1 MLELGPLAFASP
13 WLLVAL
19 ASLPVLW
26 WLLRV
31 LPPAPRRLD
40 FPAIRLLLMLRRR
53 EETPAHTPL
62 WLILLRMLLATLVIL
77 AVAHPLLNRGSEFVG
92 SGPVVLV
99 IDDGWGA
106 ARGWADREGAML
118 ALIDRADRAGKPVVV
133 LTTAKPTGDD
143 PIAASGV
150 LRAADARRV
159 ARAIK
164 PKPWP
169 VDRVAAAKAIEN
181 LRLDGSATVVW
192 LSDGLAGAGRDAVVL
207 AEALQRLGALEVYAD
222 ERGKLSRL
230 VLEPQSQGT
239 DLVVPVLRATTLSAP
254 EFALRAV
261 GDNGKLLAQQTGRF
275 ADSAVRAEVKLD
287 LPGEIR
293 NEITRVEIEGEAS
306 AGAAFLIDERWRRRP
321 VGVFSGE
328 TAERAQPLLSDL
340 YYVERALNPVS
351 ELRRGAVDELLGRT
365 LAVMVLADIGK
376 LTDSQV
382 QKLEE
387 WIERGGVV
395 LRFAGPRLAS
405 DALDRLIPVRLRQG
419 GRELGGVMS
428 WEKPAALAPFEA
440 TSPFAG
446 LAIPPDVRIERQVL
460 AEPSIE
466 LDQKTWARLTDG
478 TPLVTAEKRG
488 RGFVVLVHTT
498 ANAEWS
504 NLPLSGLF
512 VQMLQRLVGLS
523 QGIAGESEAGVLA
536 PLEIMNGFG
545 RLESPPSTAAPIE
558 AAKFAE
564 AKPAPRTPP
573 GYYGREGARRAL
585 NLASS
590 VTEVKPL
597 PELPSGVTGQTY
609 PATGELDLKPWLLL
623 AALLIA
629 LFDLAISF
637 FLRGLVPVRVA
648 RAGAAMLALAIAFG
662 GSAEAQNLRDNTND
676 FALQATQETRLA
688 YVETGIPAIDRVS
701 RDGLRGLSEMLKR
714 RTAIEP
720 LSPMA
725 VNIERDELAFFPL
738 LYWPVASTQRPLS
751 DTAFEKLQSFLRTGG
766 TILFDTREQGELSLS
781 PSGGGVAAARLR
793 GLLQGLDIPPLIP
806 VPQDHVLTKAFYLLP
821 SFPGRWTGGT
831 VWVEARGG
839 RHNDGVSSVIIGSH
853 DWAGAWAVDADG
865 APSFPVVPGGERQ
878 REFAYRFGVNWVM
891 YALTGNYKTDQV
903 HVPAIM
909 ERLGQ

>member
-1 MLELGPLAFASP
+1 M
-13 WLLVAL
+13 
-19 ASLPVLW
+19 
-26 WLLRV
+26 
-31 LPPAPRRLD
+31 
-40 FPAIRLLLMLRRR
+40 
-53 EETPAHTPL
+53 
-62 WLILLRMLLATLVIL
+62 
-77 AVAHPLLNRGSEFVG
+77 AHPLLNRGSEFVG

-99 IDDGWGA
+99 VDDGWGA
-106 ARGWADREGAML
+106 GRGWADREAAML
-118 ALIDRADRAGKPVVV
+118 ALIDRADRAGKPVIV
-133 LTTAKPTGDD
+133 LTTAKPSGDD

-150 LRAADARRV
+150 LRAADARRM

-169 VDRVAAAKAIEN
+169 VDRAAAAKAVEN

-192 LSDGLAGAGRDAVVL
+192 LSDGLAGTGRDAVAL
-207 AEALQRLGALEVYAD
+207 AEALQRVGSLEVYAD

-275 ADSAVRAEVKLD
+275 ADNAVRAEVKLE

-293 NEITRVEIEGEAS
+293 NEITRVEIEAEAS
-306 AGAAFLIDERWRRRP
+306 AGATFLIDERWRRRP

-351 ELRRGAVDELLGRT
+351 ELRRGTVDELLGRT
-365 LAVMVLADIGK
+365 LAVMVLADVGK

-387 WIERGGVV
+387 WIERGGVIV
-395 LRFAGPRLAS
+395 RFAGAAARNRRARQADPGAVCVRAGAS
-405 DALDRLIPVRLRQG
+405 WAASCRGKGRLRS
-419 GRELGGVMS
+419 RPS
-428 WEKPAALAPFEA
+428 RRRAP
-440 TSPFAG
+440 SPG

-488 RGFVVLVHTT
+488 KGFVVLVHTT

-536 PLEIMNGFG
+536 PIETMNGFG
-545 RLESPPSTAAPIE
+545 RLESPPSTVAPIE

-564 AKPAPRTPP
+564 TKPAPRTPP

-597 PELPSGVTGQTY
+597 PELPSGVTSQTY

-648 RAGAAMLALAIAFG
+648 RAGAAMLALLPSC
-662 GSAEAQNLRDNTND
+662 SAA
-676 FALQATQETRLA
+676 A
-688 YVETGIPAIDRVS
+688 P
-701 RDGLRGLSEMLKR
+701 KR
-714 RTAIEP
+714 RTCATTP
-720 LSPMA
+720 TTLRCKRRRKRGSPTS
-725 VNIERDELAFFPL
+725 RP
-738 LYWPVASTQRPLS
+738 ASPPSTVS
-751 DTAFEKLQSFLRTGG
+751 AATGC
-766 TILFDTREQGELSLS
+766 
-781 PSGGGVAAARLR
+781 AACRR
-793 GLLQGLDIPPLIP
+793 C
-806 VPQDHVLTKAFYLLP
+806 
-821 SFPGRWTGGT
+821 
-831 VWVEARGG
+831 
-839 RHNDGVSSVIIGSH
+839 
-853 DWAGAWAVDADG
+853 
-865 APSFPVVPGGERQ
+865 
-878 REFAYRFGVNWVM
+878 
-891 YALTGNYKTDQV
+891 
-903 HVPAIM
+903 
-909 ERLGQ
+909 